1 MLIKHA
7 NELETP
13 RIGVAA
19 GRSVGNAVKRNRAKR
34 VLRAAIRPLLPQLL
48 PGYDILLLGRTRIN
62 EAKSS
67 EVQAALADL
76 IKKAGLSTQI

>member
-1 MLIKHA
+1 VLIKHA
-7 NELETP
+7 NQLETP

-67 EVQAALADL
+67 EVQVVLADL

>member
-1 MLIKHA
+1 VLIKHA
-7 NELETP
+7 NELGTP

-34 VLRAAIRPLLPQLL
+34 VLRAAMRPLLPQLL

-67 EVQAALADL
+67 EVQVVLADL

>member
-7 NELETP
+7 NQLETP

-34 VLRAAIRPLLPQLL
+34 VLRAAMRPLLPQLL

-67 EVQAALADL
+67 EVQVVLADL